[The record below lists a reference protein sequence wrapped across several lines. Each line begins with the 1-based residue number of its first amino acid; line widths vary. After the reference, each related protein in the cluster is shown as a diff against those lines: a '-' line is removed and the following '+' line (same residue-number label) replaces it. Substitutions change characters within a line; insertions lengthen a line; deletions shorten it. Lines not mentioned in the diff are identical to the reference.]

1 MAKRRN
7 SIVVHCPQIYQIL
20 GFLLILILLAAVLS
34 TYRGLL
40 ILKVD
45 CPCWSARQRLPW
57 IRLGNLLAWWSRCL
71 LLKVKCLIWW
81 QRLFILKSAT
91 LSWLKLSNQHVSSCN
106 VSFLKPP
113 SAFCCVLVVS
123 YALISYSSGICLNPV
138 DEARWVSER
147 VATLER
153 VSSDTNTFLI
163 DPRPCSAIVLLQ
175 DRV

>member
-1 MAKRRN
+1 
-7 SIVVHCPQIYQIL
+7 
-20 GFLLILILLAAVLS
+20 
-34 TYRGLL
+34 
-40 ILKVD
+40 
-45 CPCWSARQRLPW
+45 
-57 IRLGNLLAWWSRCL
+57 LAWWSRCL

-153 VSSDTNTFLI
+153 VSLDTNTFLI

-175 DRV
+175 DRVQLVRESVDGYKKSLTTMYSIMLSPESSTGEFWSASRGFQDKPTYSSLDVAQLGSRC